1 MKNIV
6 KKNQL
11 IITALSI
18 MIAVA
23 GYLNFSGREMSVAPQ
38 DLEVSNM
45 ETVETAGEEGTEALE
60 STETLESTEAVDTMD
75 ISDADEIADVASNE
89 GAVGNMD
96 DAEVSA
102 PVLDEVQTE
111 DLGIGDAVLTEA
123 QAADFITKAKL
134 AREQTRAKS
143 KEMLMNMIENDKIDA
158 KSKEQAEQKVL
169 KLTENMEMETQ
180 VEQLLGAKGFS
191 NSVVSISNDNTDV
204 LIAKEKLSEV
214 EKAQIEDIVMRKTG
228 MDMDQI
234 VISTMK
240 NQK

>member
-45 ETVETAGEEGTEALE
+45 ETVGEEGTEE
-60 STETLESTEAVDTMD
+60 LESTEAVDTMD

-204 LIAKEKLSEV
+204 LIAKETLSEV

>member
-45 ETVETAGEEGTEALE
+45 ETVGEEGTEA
-60 STETLESTEAVDTMD
+60 LESTEAVDTMD

>member
-45 ETVETAGEEGTEALE
+45 ETVGEEGTEA
-60 STETLESTEAVDTMD
+60 LESTEAVDTMD
-75 ISDADEIADVASNE
+75 ISDADEIADVASKE

-204 LIAKEKLSEV
+204 LIAKETLSEV

>member
-45 ETVETAGEEGTEALE
+45 ETVGEEGTEA
-60 STETLESTEAVDTMD
+60 LESTEAVDTMD
-75 ISDADEIADVASNE
+75 ISDADEIADVASKE

>member
-45 ETVETAGEEGTEALE
+45 ETVGEEGTEA
-60 STETLESTEAVDTMD
+60 LESTEAVDTMD
-75 ISDADEIADVASNE
+75 ISDADEIADVASKE

-96 DAEVSA
+96 DAVGSA

-204 LIAKEKLSEV
+204 LIAKETLSEV

>member
-1 MKNIV
+1 M
-6 KKNQL
+6 
-11 IITALSI
+11 
-18 MIAVA
+18 
-23 GYLNFSGREMSVAPQ
+23 
-38 DLEVSNM
+38 
-45 ETVETAGEEGTEALE
+45 
-60 STETLESTEAVDTMD
+60 
-75 ISDADEIADVASNE
+75 
-89 GAVGNMD
+89 
-96 DAEVSA
+96 
-102 PVLDEVQTE
+102 
-111 DLGIGDAVLTEA
+111 
-123 QAADFITKAKL
+123 
-134 AREQTRAKS
+134 
-143 KEMLMNMIENDKIDA
+143 
-158 KSKEQAEQKVL
+158 L

>member
-38 DLEVSNM
+38 DLEDSNM
-45 ETVETAGEEGTEALE
+45 ETVGEEGTEA
-60 STETLESTEAVDTMD
+60 LESTEAVDTMD

-204 LIAKEKLSEV
+204 LIAKETLSEV

>member
-45 ETVETAGEEGTEALE
+45 ETVGEEGTEE
-60 STETLESTEAVDTMD
+60 LESTEAVDTMD
-75 ISDADEIADVASNE
+75 ISDADEIADVASKE

-204 LIAKEKLSEV
+204 LIAKETLSEV

>member
-45 ETVETAGEEGTEALE
+45 ETAGEEGTEALE

>member
-45 ETVETAGEEGTEALE
+45 ETVGEEGTEA
-60 STETLESTEAVDTMD
+60 LESTEAVDTMD

-204 LIAKEKLSEV
+204 LIAKETLSEV